1 MARSMRAPSPAAII
15 GCSIIGY
22 STIGYSTIG
31 YSTIGYSEAHQA
43 EPGGETGRAR
53 RR

>member
-31 YSTIGYSEAHQA
+31 YSEAHQA